1 MERLKS
7 ASYDESVS
15 YMYGICDELS
25 TTTLEISRTLQVQQ
39 AHNG

>member
-1 MERLKS
+1 MARFKS

-15 YMYGICDELS
+15 YGICDNELS
-25 TTTLEISRTLQVQQ
+25 TTALEFSRTLQVQQ